1 VEKIMMTRMDQDAA
15 KRAAAEAAVELVSD
29 GMTLGLGSGS
39 TTAYALEFLGRR
51 LQTDDLDVRGVPT
64 SFATERR
71 ARTHG
76 IPLASFDDTLTLD
89 LALDGADEVD
99 ASCRLIKGGGGAHA
113 REKVVAQ
120 QADRFVV
127 LVDPTKE
134 VDRLGTHVPVPVE
147 VLPMAA
153 TPVMQTLEN
162 AGASPE
168 LRTAEAKDGPVV
180 SDQGLWILDAH
191 FPDGI
196 AAPHKLDHMLCDRPG
211 VLDHGLF
218 LDAATDVVVGR
229 PDGAVEHHSAP

>member
-1 VEKIMMTRMDQDAA
+1 MDRDAA
-15 KRAAAEAAVELVSD
+15 KQAAAEAAVRLVDD
-29 GMTLGLGSGS
+29 GMCLGLGSGS

-51 LQTDDLDVRGVPT
+51 IQDEGLDVRGVPT

-76 IPLASFDDTLTLD
+76 IPLTSLDDDPTLN

-99 ASCRLIKGGGGAHA
+99 DAFRLIKGGGGAHS
-113 REKVVAQ
+113 REKVVAH
-120 QADRFVV
+120 QADRFAV

-134 VDRLGTHVPVPVE
+134 VDRLGTNFPVPVE

-153 TPVMQTLEN
+153 TPVMQTLED
-162 AGASPE
+162 AGATST
-168 LRTAEAKDGPVV
+168 LRTSGAKDGPVV
-180 SDQGLWILDAH
+180 TDQGLWIIDAQ

-196 AAPHKLDHMLCDRPG
+196 TAPGDLNRLLNDRPG

-218 LDAATDVVVGR
+218 LDTATEVLVGHPGGSVDHR
-229 PDGAVEHHSAP
+229 SAS

>member
-1 VEKIMMTRMDQDAA
+1 MDRDAA
-15 KRAAAEAAVELVSD
+15 KQAAAKAAVRLVDD
-29 GMTLGLGSGS
+29 GMCVGLGSGS

-51 LQTDDLDVRGVPT
+51 IRDEGLDVRGVPT

-76 IPLASFDDTLTLD
+76 IPSTSLDDDPTLD

-99 ASCRLIKGGGGAHA
+99 DAFRLIKGGGGAHA
-113 REKVVAQ
+113 REKVVAH

-127 LVDPTKE
+127 LVDPTKAVE
-134 VDRLGTHVPVPVE
+134 RLGTQFPVPVE

-153 TPVMQTLEN
+153 TPVMHMLEDV
-162 AGASPE
+162 GATPE
-168 LRTAEAKDGPVV
+168 LRTSDAKDGPVV
-180 SDQGLWILDAH
+180 TDQGLWIIDAT

-196 AAPHKLDHMLCDRPG
+196 EAPGDLDRQLNDRPG

-218 LDAATDVVVGR
+218 LDMATDVLMGH
-229 PDGAVEHHSAP
+229 PDGSVDHRSAS